1 MGVNRIIKTLVI
13 GELNP
18 DIIFSGLRRFPVP
31 GEETLAN
38 DMDLTLGSSSA
49 IFAVALSRLGV
60 KVEMASKVGAD
71 FFGDFTVKKLEKNGV
86 GIDKMIFDKK
96 IKTGIT
102 VSLSTP
108 EDRGFVTFLG
118 SISQLNINDIDISY
132 FLNFKHLHISSYFLL
147 KGLKKDIPY
156 IFEIAKKRGLTTSL
170 DTGFDPDNI
179 WEMNLKRVLPNVDV
193 FLPNNI
199 EALHLQKKTSVEEAV
214 KFLGNYCENVVVK
227 LGEEGAVSYS
237 KDGLISLGAFKVK
250 SVDTT
255 GAGDNFNAGFI
266 YGFLNGFSTRKCL
279 EMANACGAISTTEIG
294 GTTASPRLKEL
305 KNFLKKQH
313 LNTNRFNN

>member
-1 MGVNRIIKTLVI
+1 MENAKVHVI

-18 DIIFSGLRRFPVP
+18 DLILSGLRKFPAP
-31 GEETLAN
+31 GEETLAKDLN
-38 DMDLTLGSSSA
+38 LTLGSSSA
-49 IFAVALSRLGV
+49 IFAVALSRLGI
-60 KVEMASKVGAD
+60 KVEMASRVGAD
-71 FFGDFTVKKLEKNGV
+71 FFGDFTIKGLEENGV
-86 GIDKMIFDKK
+86 GTGK
-96 IKTGIT
+96 IIVDREIRTGIT

-108 EDRGFVTFLG
+108 EDRSFVTFLG

-156 IFEIAKKRGLTTSL
+156 IFEIAKKCGLTTSL
-170 DTGFDPDNI
+170 DTGFDPDNM
-179 WEMNLKRVLPNVDV
+179 WEMNLKKVLPNVDI

-199 EALHLQKKTSVEEAV
+199 EALRIQKKTGVEEAV

-237 KDGLISLGAFKVK
+237 KDGLISVGAFKVK
-250 SVDTT
+250 SIDTT

-266 YGFLNGFSTRKCL
+266 YGFLNGFGARKCL
-279 EMANACGAISTTEIG
+279 EIANACGAISTTKIG
-294 GTTASPRLKEL
+294 GTTASPGLKEL
-305 KNFLKKQH
+305 KNFLKKHH
-313 LNTNRFNN
+313 LKTNRFDN